1 MPLVATP
8 QRFEITG
15 VIRLLKAC
23 ENIVSASAGVEVLAD
38 VGGDGNDSVPSAFV
52 PLARRGTE

>member
-1 MPLVATP
+1 MTP

-23 ENIVSASAGVEVLAD
+23 ENVMSTSTGVKLFAD
-38 VGGDGNDSVPSAFV
+38 VQGDGDDSVPSAFV
-52 PLARRGTE
+52 SLTRRGTE